1 MKMPSSN
8 LKTELKIGISAGE
21 PAGIGP
27 DICIQSFEALNSIA
41 NVIYYADPEVLE
53 TRAELLGKF
62 VPVNNLESS
71 TFDSSMMN
79 VFPKKTNEAVIAGQ
93 GNVKNSVYVIDCL
106 RAALKDA
113 ISGQISGIVTAPVN
127 KAIINEAGIDFSGHT
142 EWLAQETNTKDVV
155 MMLAT
160 ENLRV
165 ALATTHMPLSRV
177 SQAINPETLEQ
188 TIAIMQAELIK
199 RFKISKPSIL
209 ITGLNPHAGEMG
221 YLGKEEQEVIIP
233 VIEKLKMRGL
243 DLKGPVPAD
252 TAFNKN
258 TLRGIDAVL
267 AMYHDQGLPV
277 VKYAGFGSAVNITLG
292 LPIIRT
298 SVDHG
303 TAYELAGTGM
313 SDYRSMISAVECA
326 LKMAG

>member
-1 MKMPSSN
+1 MYKR
-8 LKTELKIGISAGE
+8 
-21 PAGIGP
+21 
-27 DICIQSFEALNSIA
+27 Q
-41 NVIYYADPEVLE
+41 
-53 TRAELLGKF
+53 
-62 VPVNNLESS
+62 
-71 TFDSSMMN
+71 
-79 VFPKKTNEAVIAGQ
+79 
-93 GNVKNSVYVIDCL
+93 
-106 RAALKDA
+106 
-113 ISGQISGIVTAPVN
+113 
-127 KAIINEAGIDFSGHT
+127 IINEAGIDFSGHT

-221 YLGKEEQEVIIP
+221 YLGREEQEVIIP
-233 VIEKLKMRGL
+233 VIKKLKMKGF
-243 DLKGPVPAD
+243 DLKGPIPAD
-252 TAFNKN
+252 TAFNQN
-258 TLRGIDAVL
+258 TLQGIDAVL

-277 VKYAGFGSAVNITLG
+277 IKYAGFGSAVNITLG

-298 SVDHG
+298 CLLYTSPSPRD
-303 TAYELAGTGM
+303 
-313 SDYRSMISAVECA
+313 
-326 LKMAG
+326 

>member
-8 LKTELKIGISAGE
+8 PRTEIKIGISVGE

-27 DICIQSFEALNSIA
+27 DICVQSFEAVSSIA
-41 NVIYYADPEVLE
+41 EIIYYADPEVLKS
-53 TRAELLGKF
+53 RAKLLGKF
-62 VPVNNLESS
+62 IPVNNLELN

-79 VFPKKTNEAVIAGQ
+79 VFPKKTSATVTAGK
-93 GNVKNSVYVIDCL
+93 GNFKNSVYVIDCL
-106 RAALKDA
+106 KAAVKDA
-113 ISGQISGIVTAPVN
+113 IDGKIAGIVTAPVN
-127 KAIINEAGIDFSGHT
+127 KAIINEAGITFSGHT
-142 EWLAQETNTKDVV
+142 EWLAQETDAKDVV
-155 MMLAT
+155 MMLET
-160 ENLRV
+160 GNLRV
-165 ALATTHMPLSRV
+165 ALATTHLPLSRV
-177 SQAINPETLEQ
+177 SEAINPEKLER
-188 TIAIMQAELIK
+188 TITIMQTDLIK

-221 YLGKEEQEVIIP
+221 YLGKEEQEIIVP
-233 VIEKLKMRGL
+233 VIERLKMKGFN
-243 DLKGPVPAD
+243 LKGPIPAD
-252 TAFNKN
+252 TAFNKK
-258 TLRGIDAVL
+258 TLEGIDAVL

-313 SDYRSMISAVECA
+313 SDYTSMIAAVECA
-326 LKMAG
+326 LKMVE